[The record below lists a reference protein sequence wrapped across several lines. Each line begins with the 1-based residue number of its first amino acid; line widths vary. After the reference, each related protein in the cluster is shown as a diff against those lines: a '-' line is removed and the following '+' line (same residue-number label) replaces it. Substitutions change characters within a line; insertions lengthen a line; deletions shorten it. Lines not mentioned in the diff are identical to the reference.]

1 MFSSREVAGKW
12 NDVDC
17 ATLRSYICEIKA
29 ESQYPEPVIFI
40 VYNFGS
46 YNSGSYQEPDWP
58 KCGSASLGEKG
69 FVNFRDS
76 CYLSAKEAKTF
87 SEAEQYCKE
96 QGEDV
101 HLVSIQDIA
110 EEDFTIV
117 YSFPDNIWIGLSKAD
132 VDGDGDV
139 NTWSWSDGWP
149 VTYTNWFNNDLNNET
164 CASLHNRETKWFQA
178 NCDETY
184 QSVCKWTNASKPSPP
199 PPSPCPDDWED
210 IGGEKCYK
218 FKLDSYAYVSSIGI

>member
-1 MFSSREVAGKW
+1 M
-12 NDVDC
+12 
-17 ATLRSYICEIKA
+17 
-29 ESQYPEPVIFI
+29 
-40 VYNFGS
+40 
-46 YNSGSYQEPDWP
+46 
-58 KCGSASLGEKG
+58 
-69 FVNFRDS
+69 NFRDS
-76 CYLSAKEAKTF
+76 CYLSAKEAKSF

-139 NTWSWSDGWP
+139 NTWRWSDGWP

-178 NCDETY
+178 NCDESY
-184 QSVCKWTNASKPSPP
+184 KFVCKWTNASKPSPP